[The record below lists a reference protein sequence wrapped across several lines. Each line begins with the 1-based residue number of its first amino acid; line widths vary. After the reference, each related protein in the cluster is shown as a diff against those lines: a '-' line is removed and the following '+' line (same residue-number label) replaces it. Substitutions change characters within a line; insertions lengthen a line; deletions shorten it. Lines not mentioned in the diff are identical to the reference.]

1 MGSLSSFNRGV
12 KYLLSVINVFTKNA
26 LKLLGK
32 KDETVLYGFIEIV
45 NQSKRKPNKL
55 LVDQRR

>member
-26 LKLLGK
+26 FKLLGK

>member
-26 LKLLGK
+26 LKLLGE

>member
-32 KDETVLYGFIEIV
+32 KDETVLYGFIELV